1 MVTITPYALDVP
13 QEVLDDLQDRLRRTR
28 WPGEMPGT
36 GWARGAD
43 LSYMKDLIAYWLD
56 VYDWRREEA
65 RLNAF
70 AHFKADVDGLGIH
83 FIREEGKGPDPM
95 PLFMMHGYPWSFT
108 MLLKIIPMLTDP
120 AAHGGNPADAFTV
133 VAPSLIGFGL
143 SDPPRHLGFGFQHH
157 PEKYDKLMTEGLGY
171 RRYGIEGGDWGGF
184 ITAPYGF
191 LRPKNLIGI
200 HLNCLFPRICD
211 ERSPE
216 EKDPDL
222 LRGLGMKWAPLKPVD
237 PDMLRY
243 WKNVERYW
251 IDEGAYA
258 HLQMTRP
265 QTLSYA
271 ITDSPAGMAAWIVE
285 KWRAWSGWGD
295 DFEKLFSRDM
305 IITNVMLYWI
315 TNSFWS
321 AIRLYSESYHNPWE
335 LQPGERI
342 EVPTAVAAYPHELAP
357 IVRKRAE
364 KYYNVVQFT
373 EFPKGGHFAIHERAE
388 EMANDLREFFRPL
401 RKQERARKES

>member
-1 MVTITPYALDVP
+1 MTPISCRPYTIDVP
-13 QEVLDDLQDRLRRTR
+13 ADVLDDLEQRLRLTR
-28 WPGEMPGT
+28 WPGEIAGSGWQRGT
-36 GWARGAD
+36 D
-43 LSYMKDLIAYWLD
+43 LAYMKELVDYWLD
-56 VYDWRREEA
+56 EYDWRKEEA
-65 RLNAF
+65 RLNRF
-70 AHFKADVDGLGIH
+70 DHFRADVDGQGIH
-83 FIREEGKGPDPM
+83 FLREEGKGPGPM
-95 PLFMMHGYPWSFT
+95 PLLMMHGYPWSFT
-108 MLLKIIPMLTDP
+108 MLLKILPTLTDP
-120 AAHGGNPADAFTV
+120 AAHGGDPEDAFTIV
-133 VAPSLIGFGL
+133 VPSLIGFGL
-143 SDPPRHLGFGFQHH
+143 SDPPSELGFGYQRH
-157 PEKYDKLMTEGLGY
+157 PEKYDRLMTEGLGY

-191 LRPKNLIGI
+191 LKPGNLIGI
-200 HLNCLFPRICD
+200 HLNCLFPRISD
-211 ERSPE
+211 ERSLE

-222 LRGLGMKWAPLKPVD
+222 LRGLGMQWAPLKPED
-237 PDMLRY
+237 PEMLRY

-295 DFEKLFSRDM
+295 DFEALFSKDM
-305 IITNVMLYWI
+305 IITNVMLYWC

-321 AIRLYSESYHNPWE
+321 AIRLYSESYYNPWE

-373 EFPKGGHFAIHERAE
+373 EYPEGGHFAIHERAE
-388 EMANDLREFFRPL
+388 EMADDLRRFFRPL
-401 RKQERARKES
+401 RKRE